1 MARSNEND
9 LTEKLAEGHRK
20 YGDGNFTVQN
30 IGDETNPN
38 WTVVKNVRKGSA
50 GIREGEDILRLRS
63 KYIKQYGNEWA
74 ESSNPSQDAE
84 KTLLSFDNKV
94 FCLVINKLLKYK
106 TIIFYM
112 VLFLRIN
119 KPVKGDLVH
128 LFKLLC

>member
-30 IGDETNPN
+30 IGDETNPD

-63 KYIKQYGNEWA
+63 KYIKQYGNGRSG
-74 ESSNPSQDAE
+74 SSNLSWDA
-84 KTLLSFDNKV
+84 KKPLLSFDNKG
-94 FCLVINKLLKYK
+94 F
-106 TIIFYM
+106 
-112 VLFLRIN
+112 LFSY
-119 KPVKGDLVH
+119 
-128 LFKLLC
+128 